1 MNLAA
6 VILAAGQGTRMKSNR
21 PKVLH
26 PVAGKPMVTYAV
38 EAVRALGSRH
48 TVLVVGHE
56 AEQVRQAV
64 QAAFGE
70 GVEFAVQQ
78 EQRGTG
84 HAVLQARDSLQGQAD
99 TVAVTYG
106 DMPLLQAS
114 TLNRL
119 GGLHVSSGATVT
131 MLTVLSDD
139 SMGFGRILRDPRGH
153 VLGIIE
159 ESEATPEQLGIR
171 ELNCGVY
178 CFNAKWMWEH
188 LPQLKPNGKKQEYY
202 LTDLVGMAVVENC
215 KIEAIILDDV
225 AEVVG
230 INTRVHLANA
240 EKIMRER
247 INRRLMEE
255 GVTLI
260 DPGTTYVEADVTI
273 GMDTVIEPN
282 CQIKGKT
289 RIGANCHIGP
299 NATIERSQI
308 GDDCQV
314 TASVVRES
322 TLEDQVR
329 VGPFADLRPGNYLAR
344 DVYIGNHAELKNS
357 RLGESVHVGHFSYI
371 GDSEIGA
378 RTNIGAGTIT
388 CNYDGKSKHRTTIGE
403 DAFIGSDT
411 LLRAPVTVGA
421 RATTGAG
428 SVVTKNIPPDS
439 VAVGS
444 PARVIKKR
452 Q

>member
-1 MNLAA
+1 MRTSL
-6 VILAAGQGTRMKSNR
+6 
-21 PKVLH
+21 VL
-26 PVAGKPMVTYAV
+26 
-38 EAVRALGSRH
+38 
-48 TVLVVGHE
+48 TVLGDDKPGIV
-56 AEQVRQAV
+56 EQVRHAV
-64 QAAFGE
+64 QAASGE
-70 GVEFAVQQ
+70 GVEFAEQR

-84 HAVLQARDSLQGQAD
+84 HAVLQARDLLQGQAD
-99 TVAVTYG
+99 TVVVTYG
-106 DMPLLQAS
+106 DMPLLQTS
-114 TLNRL
+114 TLNNL
-119 GGLHVSSGATVT
+119 ANLHASSGATVT

-139 SMGFGRILRDPRGH
+139 SMGFGRILRDPSAH

-159 ESEATPEQLGIR
+159 EGEATPEQLSIR

-188 LPQLKPNGKKQEYY
+188 LPQLKPSGKKQEYY
-202 LTDLVGMAVVENC
+202 LTDLVGMAVAENC
-215 KIEAIILDDV
+215 KIDAIILEDV

-230 INTRVHLANA
+230 INTRAHLANT

-260 DPGTTYVEADVTI
+260 DPATTYVEADVTV

-322 TLEDQVR
+322 TLEDHVR

-357 RLGESVHVGHFSYI
+357 RLGEGVHVGHFSYI

-388 CNYDGKSKHRTTIGE
+388 CNFDGKSKHHTTIGE

-411 LLRAPVTVGA
+411 LFRAPVSVGA

-428 SVVTKNIPPDS
+428 SVVTRDVEAHAT
-439 VAVGS
+439 VAGV
-444 PARVIKKR
+444 PARR
-452 Q
+452 LA